1 MIRMRPKS
9 PSKFPVVRSESIKK
23 NVAAI
28 HTSGE
33 LSLLER
39 KLTNVLLLNAYEKLL
54 TTRTHKVPMK
64 ILCAMVGFDSNDTEA
79 IKSALRKIVSTA
91 IEFNVL
97 EDGKEVWRT
106 MSMLSFGEIRDGI
119 CTYRYD
125 EFLAERLYDPEIYAT
140 INMAV
145 QRKFESGY
153 ALTLYENCLRYKS
166 VGSTGWWDI
175 EKFRRVMGAT
185 AAIYDE
191 FKYLKRDVITKPMEQ
206 VNRIADIRIEAEFR
220 RAARKISSVRFLVRE
235 SAQQSL
241 LKPDVADEYPEI
253 RKNPT
258 FLKLRDHGIGERL
271 AIAWVI
277 NDEERAQ
284 SVVDYVEEKD
294 KNQQVKGSTAG
305 YIRTLIEDGA
315 ELGKTPYQKTVALKK
330 IEVVESRKE
339 EENQQRMDE
348 LRADFKRIRTTEA
361 VKALLPER
369 LREFSE
375 AFAKEAGTKSD
386 FDPATGDFKDR
397 FERIK
402 FRTWLRLKVAPGD
415 PSPQEFQDW
424 LQGRGGAQKALKAEP
439 KNK

>member
-1 MIRMRPKS
+1 MR
-9 PSKFPVVRSESIKK
+9 SKNSSTVPTVRSESIKK

-39 KLTNVLLLNAYEKLL
+39 KLTNVLLLNAYERLL
-54 TTRTHKVPMK
+54 TSRTHKLPMN
-64 ILCAMVGFDSNDTEA
+64 ILCAMVGFESNDIA
-79 IKSALRKIVSTA
+79 VIKGALRKIVSTA

-106 MSMLSFGEIRDGI
+106 MSMLSFGEIREGI

-140 INMAV
+140 INMVV

-153 ALTLYENCLRYKS
+153 ALTLYENCLRYKA

-191 FKYLKRDVITKPMEQ
+191 FKYLKRDVISKPMEQ

-235 SAQQSL
+235 SAQQTL

-258 FLKLRDHGIGERL
+258 FLKLREHGIGERL
-271 AIAWVI
+271 ALAWVF
-277 NDEERAQ
+277 NDEPRA
-284 SVVDYVEEKD
+284 SAVVNYVEEKD

-305 YIRTLIEDGA
+305 YIRTLIEDGVQ
-315 ELGKTPYQKTVALKK
+315 LGKTPYQKATEQKK
-330 IEVVESRKE
+330 IEAVEGRKKE
-339 EENQQRMDE
+339 EAQQRLDE
-348 LRADFKRIRTTEA
+348 HRSDFQRIRTTEA

-369 LREFSE
+369 VRELSD
-375 AFAKEAGTKSD
+375 AFVQQTGAKSQ
-386 FDPATGDFKDR
+386 FDQKTGDFKDR

-415 PSPQEFQDW
+415 PSEQEFEDW
-424 LQGRGGAQKALKAEP
+424 LKGKGGAQKALKAVP
-439 KNK
+439 KKNK